1 MIDTSKLKYY
11 KTLCE
16 KGVIAEQQNNLDE
29 IMDALEEKQFEYLK
43 RLETTKDESRKD
55 EINELLSIIDLQLK
69 EIGSLK
75 SAISSGIIIESVDSS
90 AKETK
95 TDTKQEN
102 AIVTENESK
111 HEKKGKTGLI
121 VAVIALIA
129 VVVIAATF
137 MFNNK
142 GNQNTSDNTSTAN
155 SENSTNDE
163 ENKAKIGLYT
173 FTAEEVRQA
182 WKDMGEEDDWD
193 YLLDGSYIYDI
204 TNQHL
209 IDGGVQIGDRVITLN
224 GENVKTADDLT
235 NIVSKYKPGDEAVL
249 VVARGFEQLTINAVF
264 ISAAETLE
272 PRNSGEEIVEI
283 DGRPY
288 RFAYSEDGLSINAWK
303 FPDE

>member
-102 AIVTENESK
+102 AKYSIIK
-111 HEKKGKTGLI
+111 LK
-121 VAVIALIA
+121 
-129 VVVIAATF
+129 
-137 MFNNK
+137 
-142 GNQNTSDNTSTAN
+142 
-155 SENSTNDE
+155 
-163 ENKAKIGLYT
+163 
-173 FTAEEVRQA
+173 
-182 WKDMGEEDDWD
+182 
-193 YLLDGSYIYDI
+193 
-204 TNQHL
+204 
-209 IDGGVQIGDRVITLN
+209 
-224 GENVKTADDLT
+224 
-235 NIVSKYKPGDEAVL
+235 NI
-249 VVARGFEQLTINAVF
+249 
-264 ISAAETLE
+264 
-272 PRNSGEEIVEI
+272 
-283 DGRPY
+283 
-288 RFAYSEDGLSINAWK
+288 
-303 FPDE
+303 